1 MSDQKR
7 KILIS
12 FKNDNY
18 RSLYSNE
25 RGIRHMFIKP
35 KRREFQSW
43 LKDKGITF
51 KLPFDEIEKGMKISM
66 EW

>member
-1 MSDQKR
+1 
-7 KILIS
+7 
-12 FKNDNY
+12 
-18 RSLYSNE
+18 
-25 RGIRHMFIKP
+25 MFIKP